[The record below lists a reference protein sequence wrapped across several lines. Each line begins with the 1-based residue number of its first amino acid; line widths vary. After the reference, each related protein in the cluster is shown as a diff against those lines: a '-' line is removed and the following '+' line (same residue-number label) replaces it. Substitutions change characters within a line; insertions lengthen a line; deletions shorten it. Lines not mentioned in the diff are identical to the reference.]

1 MKRKFFQRMCL
12 LAAVTA
18 ILCCSLS
25 TWAMYQNLCD
35 SMRIEIRKEL
45 SFLTDAVERDG
56 EIALIQAEV
65 SAGNSRITWISQDG
79 TVLYD
84 NNAQPSAMGNH
95 MNRPEVQDAYK
106 KGYGEST
113 HRSETLGEKTFY
125 AAARLSD
132 GTVLR
137 ISSTIDSAWSNVLSY
152 IPFMAGIALIVLCF
166 AVLLARGQ
174 AKRLVFTVQNLDLEH
189 PLANETYEELSPL
202 LLRLE
207 NQNTEIQAASAAL
220 QKQQEEFSAITAHM
234 REGLIMLSKN
244 ALVLSIN
251 PSALH
256 VLHLPEGD
264 YIGKHICT
272 LSRHLEM
279 QSAVENSLKGVA
291 CEKYLQ
297 ENGQVYQLMATPVQA
312 DHNVQGA
319 ILLLLDVTEKHA
331 TEQMRREF
339 SANVSHELKTPLTSI
354 SGYAEIMQN
363 GLVQAEDLPRF
374 AKRIYNEAQRLIS
387 LIEDIIRL
395 SQLDEAGGEMPREPV
410 NLLSLAKETADQLS
424 DQAQRANVSLWI
436 TGDNASIWGIRQ
448 VLSEML
454 YNLLDNGLKYNRAG
468 GSVTCSISSSKD
480 TVEVSV
486 CDTGIG
492 IPLSHQ
498 SRVFERFYRVDKSH
512 SKETGGTGLGL
523 SIVKHGAMCHNAK
536 IHLTSTEGVGTTIQ
550 LIFKRGGIEG

>member
-12 LAAVTA
+12 LAAITA
-18 ILCCSLS
+18 ILCCALS
-25 TWAMYQNLCD
+25 TWAMYQKLCD
-35 SMRIEIRKEL
+35 SMRTEIRKEL
-45 SFLTDAVERDG
+45 SFLTDSVERDG
-56 EIALIQAEV
+56 KIALTQAED
-65 SAGNSRITWISQDG
+65 SAGNSRITWIDQDG

-84 NNAQPSAMGNH
+84 NNAQPSEMENH
-95 MNRPEVQDAYK
+95 LNRPEVQDAYAS
-106 KGYGEST
+106 GYGEAT

-125 AAARLSD
+125 VAARLSD

-137 ISSTIDSAWSNVLSY
+137 ISSTIDSVLSSVLSY
-152 IPFMAGIALIVLCF
+152 VPFMIAIALIVLCF
-166 AVLLARGQ
+166 AILLARGQ
-174 AKRLVFTVQNLDLEH
+174 AKRLVHTVKDLDLEH
-189 PLANETYEELSPL
+189 PLSNETYEELSPL

-207 NQNTEIQAASAAL
+207 NQNVQIQTAANAL

-256 VLHLPEGD
+256 VLHLPEGE
-264 YIGKHICT
+264 YAGKHIYT
-272 LSRHLEM
+272 LSRNIEM
-279 QSAVENSLKGVA
+279 QSAVETSLKGTA

-297 ENGQVYQLMATPVQA
+297 ESGRVYQLMATPVRA
-312 DHNVQGA
+312 DGAIQGT
-319 ILLLLDVTEKHA
+319 ILLLLDVTDKHA
-331 TEQMRREF
+331 AEQMRREF

-354 SGYAEIMQN
+354 SGYAEIIQN

-374 AKRIYNEAQRLIS
+374 AGRIYHEAQRLIS

-395 SQLDEAGGEMPREPV
+395 SQLDESGGEMPREMV

-424 DQAQRANVSLWI
+424 EQATRAEVSLSV
-436 TGDNASIWGIRQ
+436 TGDSASILGIRQ

-454 YNLLDNGLKYNRAG
+454 YNLLDNAIKYNQAG
-468 GSVTCSISSSKD
+468 GSVTCSVLSTQEAVI
-480 TVEVSV
+480 VSV
-486 CDTGIG
+486 ADTGIG
-492 IPLSHQ
+492 IPTAHQ

-536 IHLTSTEGVGTTIQ
+536 ITLESTEGVGTTIQ
-550 LIFKRGGIEG
+550 LIFEPGGNRS